1 MESEGLPKMELLPQL
16 TLVADNEG
24 ASKRAGIS
32 LAGKILSK
40 KKFKGNEI
48 LMVARRIWF
57 TKEPPK
63 VEEIGQNLFLFTFKS
78 ETDRNRVWQRRPWTI
93 KKAHLVLR
101 EWKTDIALDDIM
113 FDTTTFWIQIKA
125 LPLQFMTKTNA
136 EMIGNLF
143 NKMLQFESYTRT
155 NILGTKYLRMQ
166 VEVEINKPIPV
177 GFFHNMGKKG
187 RWISFQYERLPDIC
201 YRCGIL
207 GHVERN
213 CPASET
219 SNIRILGD
227 LYGPWLKTE
236 AEAALLVRDGERLR
250 RVENKKSEHF
260 DNFSDDINTDISNV
274 VEEEKIISEEE
285 ETAGEVFEKED
296 TVPNPGY
303 LQKSTFLSNQATLS
317 NQGSTGSRDGLPTDR
332 GGVEGLK
339 NFTEEELTHPL
350 QAEISE
356 KETIVEFADKLRK
369 VRKETDIN
377 LSVKDRSRRGPQVGQ
392 KRALEAVEKSPV
404 LNASQIQKA
413 HILSQSGEE
422 ESGPRQLR
430 SESPLGKKIKTSLV
444 DAGPLIK
451 CDNFP
456 NSSISPHL
464 KLKTV
469 ARMKGNSPSAEN
481 VGSVLGISQDVA
493 GNICMAEE
501 AGLSTPPNQP

>member
-78 ETDRNRVWQRRPWTI
+78 EADRNRVWQRRPWTI
-93 KKAHLVLR
+93 NKAHLVLR
-101 EWKTDIALDDIM
+101 EWKTDIALDDIR

-227 LYGPWLKTE
+227 LYGPWLKAE

-303 LQKSTFLSNQATLS
+303 LQK
-317 NQGSTGSRDGLPTDR
+317 
-332 GGVEGLK
+332 K
-339 NFTEEELTHPL
+339 Y
-350 QAEISE
+350 
-356 KETIVEFADKLRK
+356 
-369 VRKETDIN
+369 
-377 LSVKDRSRRGPQVGQ
+377 LSVKS
-392 KRALEAVEKSPV
+392 SY
-404 LNASQIQKA
+404 
-413 HILSQSGEE
+413 
-422 ESGPRQLR
+422 
-430 SESPLGKKIKTSLV
+430 
-444 DAGPLIK
+444 LIK
-451 CDNFP
+451 
-456 NSSISPHL
+456 SGKH
-464 KLKTV
+464 
-469 ARMKGNSPSAEN
+469 R
-481 VGSVLGISQDVA
+481 LGRW
-493 GNICMAEE
+493 
-501 AGLSTPPNQP
+501 LTY